1 MEKFLIEVYHDKE
14 EIACALAAKFF
25 LSSGSHFLTNAEWG
39 CNDDVHKAWMIV
51 EVENREEARRIIPSP
66 FKSKATIV
74 QLNRFTWDQVNEILS
89 RQHYEK

>member
-1 MEKFLIEVYHDKE
+1 MEKFLIEVYHEKE
-14 EIACALAAKFF
+14 EIECALAAKIF

-51 EVENREEARRIIPSP
+51 EVENKEEARRIIPSS

-74 QLNRFTWDQVNEILS
+74 QLNRFTWDEVNEILTKY
-89 RQHYEK
+89 HYDK